1 MAVEARKI
9 ETTAPARRGSPAR
22 PRTGLVTTALL
33 APPVLWLG
41 VFFLVPVVL
50 IFLYSVNVFSFFP
63 GEQAFTLDAWK
74 NFLDGSPFLDLFWK
88 SVRMSLIISVVAVV
102 AAYPIAYYI
111 ALVASKRKY
120 VLLLLIL
127 APFLVSYFLRLLA
140 WKVILGDQGVI
151 NSFLFWTG
159 LRAEGDPVSWLLYS
173 QFAVI
178 LTLIYV
184 YIPFVA
190 LPIFASLESLD
201 RRLLEAASDLG
212 ASRWQAF
219 RKVTLPLSLPG
230 VIAGFIFVF
239 IPTIGEY
246 FTPLLVGGVERD
258 HVRQR
263 DRRPVRPEPQLAER
277 LRPLLLPARRRR
289 RPDEHLR
296 PIPHGP
302 PGGDGLVA
310 APAMDIAVSR
320 NGKRVL
326 NVWFAILRDLPLHPA
341 RPAARLLVQRQ
352 QPAGLPAAGLH
363 HPGLPGLRRQHR
375 APRLGRHEREGGC
388 DREPRRRRSSA
399 SSRRSCSCAGG
410 WSGSRPPPRFS

>member
-9 ETTAPARRGSPAR
+9 ETTAPGVTAR
-22 PRTGLVTTALL
+22 PHTGLVTAGLL
-33 APPVLWLG
+33 GLPVLWLV
-41 VFFLVPVVL
+41 VFFLVPVGL

-88 SVRMSLIISVVAVV
+88 SIWMSLVISVIAVL

-111 ALVASKRKY
+111 ALIASKRKY

-151 NSFLFWTG
+151 NSFLVWTG
-159 LRAEGDPVSWLLYS
+159 ISEEPVSWLLYS
-173 QFAVI
+173 KFAVI

-190 LPIFASLESLD
+190 LPIFASLEALD

-246 FTPLLVGGVERD
+246 FTPLLVGGV
-258 HVRQR
+258 
-263 DRRPVRPEPQLAER
+263 
-277 LRPLLLPARRRR
+277 
-289 RPDEHLR
+289 
-296 PIPHGP
+296 
-302 PGGDGLVA
+302 DGTMFGNA
-310 APAMDIAVSR
+310 IADQFGQSLNWL
-320 NGKRVL
+320 NGSVL
-326 NVWFAILRDLPLHPA
+326 SFF
-341 RPAARLLVQRQ
+341 LLVVVAVLMSVFARF
-352 QPAGLPAAGLH
+352 LTV
-363 HPGLPGLRRQHR
+363 RRM
-375 APRLGRHEREGGC
+375 ATG
-388 DREPRRRRSSA
+388 
-399 SSRRSCSCAGG
+399 
-410 WSGSRPPPRFS
+410 

>member
-9 ETTAPARRGSPAR
+9 ETTAPPPGVSAR
-22 PRTGLVTTALL
+22 PHTGLVTAGLL
-33 APPVLWLG
+33 SLPLLWLA

-63 GEQAFTLDAWK
+63 GEQAFTFDAWK

-88 SVRMSLIISVVAVV
+88 SIRMSLIISVVAVV

-111 ALVASKRKY
+111 ALIASKRKY

-151 NSFLFWTG
+151 NSFLIWTG
-159 LRAEGDPVSWLLYS
+159 IRDEPVSWLLYS

-190 LPIFASLESLD
+190 LPIFASLEALD

-230 VIAGFIFVF
+230 VIAAFIFVF

-246 FTPLLVGGVERD
+246 FTPLLVGGV
-258 HVRQR
+258 
-263 DRRPVRPEPQLAER
+263 
-277 LRPLLLPARRRR
+277 
-289 RPDEHLR
+289 
-296 PIPHGP
+296 
-302 PGGDGLVA
+302 DGTMFGNA
-310 APAMDIAVSR
+310 IADQFGQSLNWL
-320 NGKRVL
+320 NGSVL
-326 NVWFAILRDLPLHPA
+326 SFF
-341 RPAARLLVQRQ
+341 LLVVVALLMGIFARF
-352 QPAGLPAAGLH
+352 LTV
-363 HPGLPGLRRQHR
+363 RRV
-375 APRLGRHEREGGC
+375 ATG
-388 DREPRRRRSSA
+388 
-399 SSRRSCSCAGG
+399 
-410 WSGSRPPPRFS
+410 

>member
-9 ETTAPARRGSPAR
+9 ETTAPPPGVTAR
-22 PRTGLVTTALL
+22 PHTGLVTTALL
-33 APPVLWLG
+33 APPLVWLG

-88 SVRMSLIISVVAVV
+88 SIRMALIVSVVAVV

-111 ALVASKRKY
+111 ALIASKRKY

-151 NSFLFWTG
+151 NSFLTWTG
-159 LRAEGDPVSWLLYS
+159 IRDEPVSWLLYS

-219 RKVTLPLSLPG
+219 RKVILPLSMPG
-230 VIAGFIFVF
+230 VIAAFIFVF

-246 FTPLLVGGVERD
+246 FTPLLVGGVEGTMFGN
-258 HVRQR
+258 
-263 DRRPVRPEPQLAER
+263 A
-277 LRPLLLPARRRR
+277 
-289 RPDEHLR
+289 
-296 PIPHGP
+296 
-302 PGGDGLVA
+302 
-310 APAMDIAVSR
+310 IADQFGQSLNWL
-320 NGKRVL
+320 NGSVL
-326 NVWFAILRDLPLHPA
+326 SFF
-341 RPAARLLVQRQ
+341 LLVVVAVLMSIFARF
-352 QPAGLPAAGLH
+352 LTV
-363 HPGLPGLRRQHR
+363 RRV
-375 APRLGRHEREGGC
+375 ATG
-388 DREPRRRRSSA
+388 
-399 SSRRSCSCAGG
+399 
-410 WSGSRPPPRFS
+410 

>member
-9 ETTAPARRGSPAR
+9 ETPTPAPVVTGR
-22 PRTGLVTTALL
+22 PRSGLVTGALL
-33 APPVLWLG
+33 APPLLWLG
-41 VFFLVPVVL
+41 IFFLVPVVL

-88 SVRMSLIISVVAVV
+88 SIRMSLIVSVVAVV

-127 APFLVSYFLRLLA
+127 APFLVSYFLRILA

-159 LRAEGDPVSWLLYS
+159 LRDEGDPLSWLLYS

-184 YIPFVA
+184 YVPFVA

-246 FTPLLVGGVERD
+246 FTPLLVGGVNGTMFGN
-258 HVRQR
+258 
-263 DRRPVRPEPQLAER
+263 A
-277 LRPLLLPARRRR
+277 
-289 RPDEHLR
+289 
-296 PIPHGP
+296 
-302 PGGDGLVA
+302 
-310 APAMDIAVSR
+310 IADQFGQSLNWL
-320 NGKRVL
+320 NGSVL
-326 NVWFAILRDLPLHPA
+326 SFF
-341 RPAARLLVQRQ
+341 LLVVVAVLMSIFARF
-352 QPAGLPAAGLH
+352 LTV
-363 HPGLPGLRRQHR
+363 RRV
-375 APRLGRHEREGGC
+375 ATG
-388 DREPRRRRSSA
+388 
-399 SSRRSCSCAGG
+399 
-410 WSGSRPPPRFS
+410 

>member
-9 ETTAPARRGSPAR
+9 ETAR
-22 PRTGLVTTALL
+22 PASGRAGRPHAGLVTVGLL
-33 APPVLWLG
+33 ALPIAWLA

-50 IFLYSVNVFSFFP
+50 IFLYSVNVFAFFP
-63 GEQAFTLDAWK
+63 GTQGFTFDAWK

-88 SVRMSLIISVVAVV
+88 SIRMSLIVSVVAVV

-140 WKVILGDQGVI
+140 WRTILADQGPI

-159 LRAEGDPVSWLLYS
+159 IRAEDDPLKMLYT
-173 QFAVI
+173 QWAVI

-219 RKVTLPLSLPG
+219 RKVTLPLSMPG
-230 VIAGFIFVF
+230 VIAAFIFVF

-246 FTPLLVGGVERD
+246 FTPLLVGGVEGTMFGN
-258 HVRQR
+258 
-263 DRRPVRPEPQLAER
+263 A
-277 LRPLLLPARRRR
+277 
-289 RPDEHLR
+289 
-296 PIPHGP
+296 
-302 PGGDGLVA
+302 
-310 APAMDIAVSR
+310 IADQFGQSLNWL
-320 NGKRVL
+320 NGAVL
-326 NVWFAILRDLPLHPA
+326 SCF
-341 RPAARLLVQRQ
+341 LLVVVAVLMGVFARF
-352 QPAGLPAAGLH
+352 LTV
-363 HPGLPGLRRQHR
+363 RRV
-375 APRLGRHEREGGC
+375 ATG
-388 DREPRRRRSSA
+388 
-399 SSRRSCSCAGG
+399 
-410 WSGSRPPPRFS
+410 

>member
-1 MAVEARKI
+1 MAVEAQKI
-9 ETTAPARRGSPAR
+9 APPKAARGFPGRSRPA
-22 PRTGLVTTALL
+22 LVTSGLL
-33 APPVLWLG
+33 APPVLWLA

-50 IFLYSVNVFSFFP
+50 IFLYSVNVFAFLP
-63 GEQAFTLDAWK
+63 GTQGFTLDAWK

-88 SVRMSLIISVVAVV
+88 SVRMSLIVSVVAVV
-102 AAYPIAYYI
+102 AAYPIAYYL

-151 NSFLFWTG
+151 NSFFYWTS
-159 LRAEGDPVSWLLYS
+159 LRADGDAVPWLLYS
-173 QFAVI
+173 QFTVI

-184 YIPFVA
+184 YVPFVA

-246 FTPLLVGGVERD
+246 FTPLLVGGVKGTMFGSAIADQFGQSLNWLNGSVLSFFLLTVVAVLMGVFARYLT
-258 HVRQR
+258 VRR
-263 DRRPVRPEPQLAER
+263 
-277 LRPLLLPARRRR
+277 
-289 RPDEHLR
+289 
-296 PIPHGP
+296 
-302 PGGDGLVA
+302 VA
-310 APAMDIAVSR
+310 T
-320 NGKRVL
+320 G
-326 NVWFAILRDLPLHPA
+326 
-341 RPAARLLVQRQ
+341 
-352 QPAGLPAAGLH
+352 
-363 HPGLPGLRRQHR
+363 
-375 APRLGRHEREGGC
+375 
-388 DREPRRRRSSA
+388 
-399 SSRRSCSCAGG
+399 
-410 WSGSRPPPRFS
+410 

>member
-9 ETTAPARRGSPAR
+9 ETPAPPPGVSAR
-22 PRTGLVTTALL
+22 PHTGLVTAGLL
-33 APPVLWLG
+33 SLPLLWLAI
-41 VFFLVPVVL
+41 FFLVPVVL

-63 GEQAFTLDAWK
+63 GEQAFTFDAWK

-88 SVRMSLIISVVAVV
+88 SIRMSLIISVVAVV

-111 ALVASKRKY
+111 ALIASKRKY

-151 NSFLFWTG
+151 NSFLVWTG
-159 LRAEGDPVSWLLYS
+159 IRDEPVSWLLYS

-190 LPIFASLESLD
+190 LPIFASLEALD

-230 VIAGFIFVF
+230 VIAAFIFVF

-246 FTPLLVGGVERD
+246 FTPLLVGGV
-258 HVRQR
+258 
-263 DRRPVRPEPQLAER
+263 
-277 LRPLLLPARRRR
+277 
-289 RPDEHLR
+289 
-296 PIPHGP
+296 
-302 PGGDGLVA
+302 DGTMFGNA
-310 APAMDIAVSR
+310 IADQFGQSLNWL
-320 NGKRVL
+320 NGSVL
-326 NVWFAILRDLPLHPA
+326 SFF
-341 RPAARLLVQRQ
+341 LLVVVALLMGIFARF
-352 QPAGLPAAGLH
+352 LTV
-363 HPGLPGLRRQHR
+363 RRV
-375 APRLGRHEREGGC
+375 ATG
-388 DREPRRRRSSA
+388 
-399 SSRRSCSCAGG
+399 
-410 WSGSRPPPRFS
+410 

>member
-9 ETTAPARRGSPAR
+9 ETTAPPPGVSAR
-22 PRTGLVTTALL
+22 PHTGLVTTALL

-41 VFFLVPVVL
+41 IFFLVPVVL

-88 SVRMSLIISVVAVV
+88 SIWMSLVISVVAVL

-111 ALVASKRKY
+111 ALIASKRKY

-151 NSFLFWTG
+151 NSFLTWTG
-159 LRAEGDPVSWLLYS
+159 ISEEPVSWLLYS
-173 QFAVI
+173 KFAVI

-230 VIAGFIFVF
+230 VIAAFIFVF

-246 FTPLLVGGVERD
+246 FTPLLVGGVEGTMFGN
-258 HVRQR
+258 
-263 DRRPVRPEPQLAER
+263 A
-277 LRPLLLPARRRR
+277 
-289 RPDEHLR
+289 
-296 PIPHGP
+296 
-302 PGGDGLVA
+302 
-310 APAMDIAVSR
+310 IADQFGQSLNWL
-320 NGKRVL
+320 NGSVL
-326 NVWFAILRDLPLHPA
+326 SFF
-341 RPAARLLVQRQ
+341 LLVVVAVLMSIFARF
-352 QPAGLPAAGLH
+352 LTV
-363 HPGLPGLRRQHR
+363 RRV
-375 APRLGRHEREGGC
+375 ATG
-388 DREPRRRRSSA
+388 
-399 SSRRSCSCAGG
+399 
-410 WSGSRPPPRFS
+410 

>member
-9 ETTAPARRGSPAR
+9 ETTAPPPGVSAR
-22 PRTGLVTTALL
+22 PHTGLVTAGLL
-33 APPVLWLG
+33 SLPLLWLA

-63 GEQAFTLDAWK
+63 GEQAFTFDAWK

-88 SVRMSLIISVVAVV
+88 SIRMSLIISVVAVA

-151 NSFLFWTG
+151 NSFLVWTG
-159 LRAEGDPVSWLLYS
+159 IRDEPVSWLLYS

-190 LPIFASLESLD
+190 LPIFASLEALD

-219 RKVTLPLSLPG
+219 RKVTLPLSIPG
-230 VIAGFIFVF
+230 VIAAFIFVF

-246 FTPLLVGGVERD
+246 FAPLLVGGV
-258 HVRQR
+258 
-263 DRRPVRPEPQLAER
+263 
-277 LRPLLLPARRRR
+277 
-289 RPDEHLR
+289 
-296 PIPHGP
+296 
-302 PGGDGLVA
+302 DGTMFGNA
-310 APAMDIAVSR
+310 IADQFGQSLNWL
-320 NGKRVL
+320 NGSVL
-326 NVWFAILRDLPLHPA
+326 SFF
-341 RPAARLLVQRQ
+341 LLVVVAVLMGIFARF
-352 QPAGLPAAGLH
+352 LTV
-363 HPGLPGLRRQHR
+363 RRM
-375 APRLGRHEREGGC
+375 ATG
-388 DREPRRRRSSA
+388 
-399 SSRRSCSCAGG
+399 
-410 WSGSRPPPRFS
+410 